1 MGWGKVQIVVQ
12 KGLLNFFVA
21 NYFSPHPLPLFTE
34 KAETATC
41 FSTCESQPLARE
53 IHRLLRVPKDNHI
66 FEYSWNVVW
75 WQNTTRVSLKNP
87 GGGVRTPWTIPLDT
101 PLLWCPLIS
110 FLQHSVIRT
119 HQLLTIDARSKLATK
134 RGLRRQRR
142 HPPYTPGV
150 IFRVGIKLPRAL
162 RGCFVEVS
170 HDYFQLST

>member
-1 MGWGKVQIVVQ
+1 MVQ

-21 NYFSPHPLPLFTE
+21 NYFSTHPLPLFTE

-41 FSTCESQPLARE
+41 FSMCERRPLARE

-87 GGGVRTPWTIPLDT
+87 GGVRTPWTIPLDT

-119 HQLLTIDARSKLATK
+119 HQLLTIDARSELETK

-150 IFRVGIKLPRAL
+150 IFRIGIKLPRAL

-170 HDYFQLST
+170 HD

>member
-1 MGWGKVQIVVQ
+1 MVQ
-12 KGLLNFFVA
+12 KGLLNFFVP
-21 NYFSPHPLPLFTE
+21 NYFSPYPLPLFTE

-41 FSTCESQPLARE
+41 FSMCESQPLARE

-75 WQNTTRVSLKNP
+75 WQNTTRVSLKHP
-87 GGGVRTPWTIPLDT
+87 GGVRTPWTIPLDT
-101 PLLWCPLIS
+101 PLLWCPFIS

-119 HQLLTIDARSKLATK
+119 HQLLTIDARSELETK

-150 IFRVGIKLPRAL
+150 IFRIGIKLPRAL

>member
-1 MGWGKVQIVVQ
+1 MVQ
-12 KGLLNFFVA
+12 KGLLNVFVA

-41 FSTCESQPLARE
+41 FSMCESQPLARE

-87 GGGVRTPWTIPLDT
+87 GGGGSRPPEYTTSLVPFDILRTD
-101 PLLWCPLIS
+101 
-110 FLQHSVIRT
+110 
-119 HQLLTIDARSKLATK
+119 QLLTIDARSELETK

-150 IFRVGIKLPRAL
+150 IFRIGIKLPRAL

-170 HDYFQLST
+170 HDYFQLSA

>member
-1 MGWGKVQIVVQ
+1 MVQ

-41 FSTCESQPLARE
+41 FSMCESQPLARE

-87 GGGVRTPWTIPLDT
+87 GGGGPDPLDT

-119 HQLLTIDARSKLATK
+119 HQLLTIDARSKLETK

-162 RGCFVEVS
+162 RGCFLEVS